1 MSIHQTGPGFLH
13 HGHGKESDY
22 MWTYE
27 RRLQYPVK
35 ITKCDPKI
43 AQIIIS
49 QYGGPD
55 GEMGASMRYLSQR
68 YSCKNRKVAGLMT
81 DIATEEI
88 SHLEIV
94 AAIIHQLTKDLTP
107 EQIAASGFDKY
118 YVDHTLGIWPQA
130 AGGIPFNAC
139 EFQSKGDP
147 VTDLV
152 EDMAAEQK
160 ARTTYDNIL
169 RLVKDPEVCDPIRF
183 LREREVVHFQRFGEG
198 LRIIQDDLNFKNF
211 YAFNPDFDKC
221 KRKGNCTK

>member
-94 AAIIHQLTKDLTP
+94 AAIVHQLTKDLTP

-139 EFQSKGDP
+139 EFQSKGNP

-198 LRIIQDDLNFKNF
+198 LRIIQDELNFKNF